1 MLVSAVHTAVD
12 GNEPHVILW
21 ECDLGIHPNFQII
34 SADAAHVL
42 RDDRADLSVFHQ
54 CHHALPIRS
63 LKVCACVT
71 VIYKELRIAEAVF
84 LCISAEIGFL
94 IHNAVT
100 VALRFIV
107 TGQAA
112 IQRGNF
118 VRLLHSRFL
127 HHLRTVCQDKVAVG
141 HDHTLPSESIS
152 FTAFSVRVCFPSK
165 LAVKR

>member
-1 MLVSAVHTAVD
+1 MLVGTVHTAVD

-34 SADAAHVL
+34 STDAAHVL
-42 RDDRADLSVFHQ
+42 RDDRADLPFFHQ
-54 CHHALPIRS
+54 RHHALPIRS

-100 VALRFIV
+100 VAL
-107 TGQAA
+107 
-112 IQRGNF
+112 
-118 VRLLHSRFL
+118 
-127 HHLRTVCQDKVAVG
+127 
-141 HDHTLPSESIS
+141 
-152 FTAFSVRVCFPSK
+152 
-165 LAVKR
+165 